1 MGRLRDSQLLA
12 DLSAAT
18 DYLCGQPI
26 IDKNRIAVIGFC
38 MGGRV
43 AYLHACAGPKL
54 NTAVV
59 FYGGNIMKS
68 WGNGPAPFE
77 RSEGINCP
85 ILGLFGD
92 DDTNPSPD
100 DVAKIDDVNLTIRK
114 EYLSPAYAFEL
125 GTEKTLNA
133 SAHFSSDVDKL
144 RTRIKG
150 TGYII
155 HFYKDVTQ
163 ARTGTR
169 SREKTEDRIDK
180 LFKQVFTARRMQR
193 IPKIKIL
200 AILLRTYRNQPKM
213 RGKCEIFDGEKWC
226 KVNINSNTALRHMIR
241 RQLA

>member
-1 MGRLRDSQLLA
+1 MSHQQYVEWKPGVDSAVVNVCCRIITEPLLYFSEADIQQLLVEELHRVPP
-12 DLSAAT
+12 LSKT
-18 DYLCGQPI
+18 YPTSVRKGKDS
-26 IDKNRIAVIGFC
+26 K
-38 MGGRV
+38 GRYQTSLV
-43 AYLHACAGPKL
+43 HRE
-54 NTAVV
+54 
-59 FYGGNIMKS
+59 YGGGGGTRIDVV
-68 WGNGPAPFE
+68 
-77 RSEGINCP
+77 
-85 ILGLFGD
+85 LFD
-92 DDTNPSPD
+92 PD
-100 DVAKIDDVNLTIRK
+100 DVAEIDHVNLTIGK

-133 SAHFSSDVDKL
+133 SAHLSSDVDKL
-144 RTRIKG
+144 RRRIKG

-180 LFKQVFTARRMQR
+180 LFKQVFMARRTQR

-213 RGKCEIFDGEKWC
+213 CGKCEIFDGEKWR
-226 KVNINSNTALRHMIR
+226 KVNISSNTALQHMIR